1 MDIFVFGTL
10 RSDTLRE
17 IVLGRDM
24 SSDDICEATIRDFQV
39 YWAKEGPFPVMIP
52 EPNSEAYGLVL
63 KNLSEP
69 DVERL
74 NYYELGFDYVL
85 ATTSVETHAG
95 QIGVSAYFCNR
106 SDMATTKLWSFDD
119 WLSDH
124 SEIQYLAARE
134 FLDFFGTKFGDT
146 AQVMYNS
153 ILKRAEVFVSES
165 STPSSALEI
174 GPDLNTNI
182 QIEDLKREYLGFF
195 ALNQVDLKYP
205 FFDNSTSGLKSRTIL
220 MGSEASLIL
229 PYDPILDK
237 VLLVEQFRIGPFC
250 RGDKAPWVYE
260 PVAGMIEFGEKPED
274 AAKREVFEEAGIQ
287 VTNLVKINS
296 GYPNPGEATTYFYNY
311 IGIVDLSDYS
321 PGIYGV
327 RDEGEDIRT
336 HVIDFK
342 EVLSWSI
349 SNKLRVL
356 PLTTMVLWLALNKL
370 KLSSK

>member
-24 SSDDICEATIRDFQV
+24 SSDDICEATIKDFQV

-106 SDMATTKLWSFDD
+106 SDMATSKLWSYDD

-205 FFDNSTSGLKSRTIL
+205 FFDNSTSGMKSRTIL

>member
-24 SSDDICEATIRDFQV
+24 SSDDICEATIKDFQV

-106 SDMATTKLWSFDD
+106 SDMATSKLWSYDD

-287 VTNLVKINS
+287 VTSLVKINS

>member
-10 RSDTLRE
+10 RSDTLRK

-24 SSDDICEATIRDFQV
+24 SSDDICEATIQDFQV

-146 AQVMYNS
+146 AKVMYHS
-153 ILKRAEVFVSES
+153 ILKRAEVFVSEG
-165 STPSSALEI
+165 STPSSAIEI

-182 QIEDLKREYLGFF
+182 QIKDLKREYLGFF

-205 FFDNSTSGLKSRTIL
+205 FFDNSTSGVKSRTIL

-287 VTNLVKINS
+287 VTKLVKINS

-336 HVIDFK
+336 HVCDFK
-342 EVLSWSI
+342 EVFNWSI

-356 PLTTMVLWLALNKL
+356 PLNTMVLWLALNKL

>member
-10 RSDTLRE
+10 RSDTLRK
-17 IVLGRDM
+17 IVLGRDI
-24 SSDDICEATIRDFQV
+24 SSDDICEATIKDFQV

-52 EPNSEAYGLVL
+52 EPNSEAHGLVL
-63 KNLSEP
+63 KNLREP

-85 ATTSVETHAG
+85 ATTSVETDAG

-146 AQVMYNS
+146 AKVMYHS
-153 ILKRAEVFVSES
+153 ILKRAEVFVSEG
-165 STPSSALEI
+165 STPSSAIEI

-182 QIEDLKREYLGFF
+182 QIKDLKREYLGFF

-205 FFDNSTSGLKSRTIL
+205 FFDNSTSGVKSRTIL

-260 PVAGMIEFGEKPED
+260 PVAGMIEFGEKPEV
-274 AAKREVFEEAGIQ
+274 AAKREVFEEAGIE
-287 VTNLVKINS
+287 VTKLVKINS

-311 IGIVDLSDYS
+311 IGIVDLSEYS

-336 HVIDFK
+336 HVCDFK
-342 EVLSWSI
+342 EVFNWSI

-356 PLTTMVLWLALNKL
+356 PLNTMVLWLALNKL

>member
-17 IVLGRDM
+17 IVLGRDI

-85 ATTSVETHAG
+85 ATTSVETDAG

-106 SDMATTKLWSFDD
+106 SDMATAKLWSFDD

-124 SEIQYLAARE
+124 SAIQYLAAQE

-205 FFDNSTSGLKSRTIL
+205 FFDNSTSGVKSRTIL

-287 VTNLVKINS
+287 VTKLVKINS

-336 HVIDFK
+336 HVCDFK
-342 EVLSWSI
+342 EVFNWSI

-356 PLTTMVLWLALNKL
+356 PLNTMVLWLALNKL

>member
-1 MDIFVFGTL
+1 
-10 RSDTLRE
+10 
-17 IVLGRDM
+17 
-24 SSDDICEATIRDFQV
+24 
-39 YWAKEGPFPVMIP
+39 
-52 EPNSEAYGLVL
+52 
-63 KNLSEP
+63 
-69 DVERL
+69 
-74 NYYELGFDYVL
+74 
-85 ATTSVETHAG
+85 
-95 QIGVSAYFCNR
+95 
-106 SDMATTKLWSFDD
+106 
-119 WLSDH
+119 
-124 SEIQYLAARE
+124 
-134 FLDFFGTKFGDT
+134 
-146 AQVMYNS
+146 MYNS
-153 ILKRAEVFVSES
+153 ILKRAEVFVSAS
-165 STPSSALEI
+165 STPTSTLEI
-174 GPDLNTNI
+174 GPDMKTNI
-182 QIEDLKREYLGFF
+182 QVEDLKREYLGFF

-205 FFDNSTSGLKSRTIL
+205 FFDNSTSGVKSRTIL

-287 VTNLVKINS
+287 VTNLLKINS

-311 IGIVDLSDYS
+311 IGVVDLSDYS
-321 PGIYGV
+321 PGIYGI

-342 EVLSWSI
+342 EVLNWSL

-356 PLTTMVLWLALNKL
+356 PLNTMVLWLALNKL

>member
-24 SSDDICEATIRDFQV
+24 SSDDICEATVKDFQV

-74 NYYELGFDYVL
+74 NYYELGFNYVL

-95 QIGVSAYFCNR
+95 QIEVSAYFCNR
-106 SDMATTKLWSFDD
+106 SDMATSKLWSYDD

-260 PVAGMIEFGEKPED
+260 PIAGMIEFGEKPED
-274 AAKREVFEEAGIQ
+274 AARREVFEEAGIQ
-287 VTNLVKINS
+287 VTNLIKINS

-321 PGIYGV
+321 SGIYGV

>member
-24 SSDDICEATIRDFQV
+24 SSDDICEATIKDFQV

-106 SDMATTKLWSFDD
+106 SDMATSKLWSYDD

-342 EVLSWSI
+342 DVLSWSI

>member
-24 SSDDICEATIRDFQV
+24 SPDDVCEATIKDFQV

-52 EPNSEAYGLVL
+52 EPNSEAHGLVL
-63 KNLSEP
+63 KNLNEP

-85 ATTSVETHAG
+85 ATTSVETNTG

-146 AQVMYNS
+146 AKVMYHS
-153 ILKRAEVFVSES
+153 ILKRAEVFVSEG
-165 STPSSALEI
+165 STPSSAIEI

-182 QIEDLKREYLGFF
+182 QIKDLKREYLGFF

-205 FFDNSTSGLKSRTIL
+205 FFDNSTSGVKSRTIL

-287 VTNLVKINS
+287 VTKLVKINS

-336 HVIDFK
+336 HVCDFK
-342 EVLSWSI
+342 EVFNWSI

-356 PLTTMVLWLALNKL
+356 PLNTMVLWLALNKL

>member
-24 SSDDICEATIRDFQV
+24 SSDDICEATIKDFQV

-106 SDMATTKLWSFDD
+106 SDMATSKLWSYDD

-342 EVLSWSI
+342 EVLNWSI

-356 PLTTMVLWLALNKL
+356 PLNTMILWLALNKH

>member
-24 SSDDICEATIRDFQV
+24 SSDDICEATIKDFQV
-39 YWAKEGPFPVMIP
+39 YWAKGGPFPVMIP
-52 EPNSEAYGLVL
+52 EPNSEAHGLVL

-146 AQVMYNS
+146 AKVMYHS
-153 ILKRAEVFVSES
+153 ILKRAEVFVSEG
-165 STPSSALEI
+165 STPSSAIEI

-182 QIEDLKREYLGFF
+182 QIKDLKREYLGFF

-205 FFDNSTSGLKSRTIL
+205 FFDNSTSGVKSRTIL

-342 EVLSWSI
+342 EVFNWSI

-356 PLTTMVLWLALNKL
+356 PLNTMVLWLALNKL

>member
-17 IVLGRDM
+17 IVLGRDI

-146 AQVMYNS
+146 AKVMYHS
-153 ILKRAEVFVSES
+153 ILKRAEVFVSEG
-165 STPSSALEI
+165 STPSSAIEI

-182 QIEDLKREYLGFF
+182 QIKDLKREYLGFF

-205 FFDNSTSGLKSRTIL
+205 FFDNSTSGVKSRTIL

-287 VTNLVKINS
+287 VTKLVKINS

-336 HVIDFK
+336 HVCDFK
-342 EVLSWSI
+342 EVFNWSI

-356 PLTTMVLWLALNKL
+356 PLNTMVLWLALNKL

>member
-24 SSDDICEATIRDFQV
+24 SSDDICEATIKDFQV

-106 SDMATTKLWSFDD
+106 SDMATSKLWSYDD

-336 HVIDFK
+336 HVCDFK
-342 EVLSWSI
+342 EVFNWSI

-356 PLTTMVLWLALNKL
+356 PLNTMVLWLALNKL

>member
-10 RSDTLRE
+10 RSDTLRK

-24 SSDDICEATIRDFQV
+24 SSDDICEATIRNFQV

-106 SDMATTKLWSFDD
+106 SDMATSKLWSYDD

>member
-24 SSDDICEATIRDFQV
+24 SSNDICEATIRDFQV

-106 SDMATTKLWSFDD
+106 SDMATSKLWSFDD
-119 WLSDH
+119 WLSNH
-124 SEIQYLAARE
+124 SEIQHLAARE

-174 GPDLNTNI
+174 GPDQNTNI

-342 EVLSWSI
+342 EVFNWSI

-356 PLTTMVLWLALNKL
+356 PLNTMVLWLALNKL

>member
-24 SSDDICEATIRDFQV
+24 SSDDICEATIKDFQV

-106 SDMATTKLWSFDD
+106 SDMATSKLWSYDD

-124 SEIQYLAARE
+124 SEVQYLAARE

>member
-24 SSDDICEATIRDFQV
+24 SSYDICEATIKDFQV

-106 SDMATTKLWSFDD
+106 SDMATSKLWSYDD

-146 AQVMYNS
+146 AKVMYHS
-153 ILKRAEVFVSES
+153 ILKRAEVFVSEG
-165 STPSSALEI
+165 STPSSAIEI

-182 QIEDLKREYLGFF
+182 QIKDLKREYLGFF

-205 FFDNSTSGLKSRTIL
+205 FFDNSTSGVKSRTIL

-287 VTNLVKINS
+287 VTKLVKINS

-342 EVLSWSI
+342 EVLNWSI

-356 PLTTMVLWLALNKL
+356 PLNTMVLWLALNKL

>member
-24 SSDDICEATIRDFQV
+24 SSDDICEATIKDFQV

-52 EPNSEAYGLVL
+52 EPNSEAHGLVL

-106 SDMATTKLWSFDD
+106 SDMATSKLWSYDD

-146 AQVMYNS
+146 AQVTYNS

-260 PVAGMIEFGEKPED
+260 PVAGVIEFGEEPED

>member
-10 RSDTLRE
+10 RSDALRE
-17 IVLGRDM
+17 IVLGREM

-106 SDMATTKLWSFDD
+106 SDMATSKLWSFDD

-342 EVLSWSI
+342 EVLNWSI

>member
-10 RSDTLRE
+10 RSDTLRK

-24 SSDDICEATIRDFQV
+24 SSDDICEATIQDFQV

-52 EPNSEAYGLVL
+52 EPNSEAHGLVL
-63 KNLSEP
+63 KNLNEP

-85 ATTSVETHAG
+85 ATTSVETNAG

-165 STPSSALEI
+165 STPSSALES

-205 FFDNSTSGLKSRTIL
+205 FFDNSTSGVKSRTIL

-287 VTNLVKINS
+287 VTKLVKINS

-336 HVIDFK
+336 HVCDFK
-342 EVLSWSI
+342 EVFNWSI

-356 PLTTMVLWLALNKL
+356 PLNTMVLWLALNKL

>member
-10 RSDTLRE
+10 RSDTLRK

-24 SSDDICEATIRDFQV
+24 SSDDICEATIQDFQV

-52 EPNSEAYGLVL
+52 EPNSEAHGLVL
-63 KNLSEP
+63 KNLNEP

-85 ATTSVETHAG
+85 ATTSVETNTG

-106 SDMATTKLWSFDD
+106 SDMATSKLWSFDD

-182 QIEDLKREYLGFF
+182 QIENLKREYLGFF

-205 FFDNSTSGLKSRTIL
+205 FFDNSTSGVKSRTIL

-287 VTNLVKINS
+287 VTKLVKINS

-336 HVIDFK
+336 HVCDFK
-342 EVLSWSI
+342 EVFNWSI

-356 PLTTMVLWLALNKL
+356 PLNTMVLWLALNKL

>member
-24 SSDDICEATIRDFQV
+24 SSDDICEATIKDFQV

-106 SDMATTKLWSFDD
+106 SDMATSKLWSYDD

-205 FFDNSTSGLKSRTIL
+205 FFDNSTSGLKSRTII

>member
-10 RSDTLRE
+10 RSDTLRK

-24 SSDDICEATIRDFQV
+24 SSDDICEATIQDFQV

-52 EPNSEAYGLVL
+52 EPNSEAHGLVL
-63 KNLSEP
+63 KNLREP
-69 DVERL
+69 DIERL

-85 ATTSVETHAG
+85 ATTSVETDAG

-106 SDMATTKLWSFDD
+106 SDMATSKLWSFDD

-146 AQVMYNS
+146 AKVMYHS
-153 ILKRAEVFVSES
+153 ILKRAEVFVSEG
-165 STPSSALEI
+165 STPSSAIEI

-182 QIEDLKREYLGFF
+182 QIKDLKREYLGFF

-205 FFDNSTSGLKSRTIL
+205 FFDNSTSGVKSRTIL

-336 HVIDFK
+336 HVCDFK
-342 EVLSWSI
+342 EVFNWSI

-356 PLTTMVLWLALNKL
+356 PLNTMVLWLALNKL

>member
-10 RSDTLRE
+10 RSDTLRK

-24 SSDDICEATIRDFQV
+24 SSDDICEATIQDFQV

-52 EPNSEAYGLVL
+52 EPNSEAHGLVL
-63 KNLSEP
+63 KNLNER

-85 ATTSVETHAG
+85 ATTSVETNAG

-146 AQVMYNS
+146 AKVMYHS
-153 ILKRAEVFVSES
+153 ILKRAEVFVSEG
-165 STPSSALEI
+165 STPSSAIEI

-182 QIEDLKREYLGFF
+182 QIKDLKREYLGFF

-205 FFDNSTSGLKSRTIL
+205 FFDNSTSGVKSRTIL

-287 VTNLVKINS
+287 VTKLVKINS

-336 HVIDFK
+336 HVCDFK
-342 EVLSWSI
+342 EVFNWSI

-356 PLTTMVLWLALNKL
+356 PLNTMVLWLALNKL

>member
-1 MDIFVFGTL
+1 MDIFVFDTL
-10 RSDTLRE
+10 RSDALRE

-24 SSDDICEATIRDFQV
+24 SSEDICEATIRDFQV
-39 YWAKEGPFPVMIP
+39 YWSKEGPFPVMIP

-106 SDMATTKLWSFDD
+106 SDMATSKLWSYDD

>member
-10 RSDTLRE
+10 RSDTLRK

-24 SSDDICEATIRDFQV
+24 SSDDICEATIQDFQV

-52 EPNSEAYGLVL
+52 EPNSEAHGLVL
-63 KNLSEP
+63 KNLREP

-146 AQVMYNS
+146 AKVMYHS
-153 ILKRAEVFVSES
+153 ILKRAEVFVSEG
-165 STPSSALEI
+165 STPSSAIEI

-182 QIEDLKREYLGFF
+182 QIKDLKREYLGFF

-205 FFDNSTSGLKSRTIL
+205 FFDNSTSGVKSRTIL

-287 VTNLVKINS
+287 VTKLVKINS

-336 HVIDFK
+336 HVCDFK
-342 EVLSWSI
+342 EVFNWSI

-356 PLTTMVLWLALNKL
+356 PLNTMVLWLALNKL

>member
-24 SSDDICEATIRDFQV
+24 SSDDICEATIKDFQV

-106 SDMATTKLWSFDD
+106 SDMATSKLWSYDD

-321 PGIYGV
+321 PGIYGL

>member
-10 RSDTLRE
+10 RSDTLRK

-24 SSDDICEATIRDFQV
+24 SSDDICEATIQDFQV

-52 EPNSEAYGLVL
+52 EPNSEAHGLVL
-63 KNLSEP
+63 KNLREP
-69 DVERL
+69 DIERL

-146 AQVMYNS
+146 AKVMYHS
-153 ILKRAEVFVSES
+153 ILKRAEVFVSEG
-165 STPSSALEI
+165 STPSSAIEI

-182 QIEDLKREYLGFF
+182 QIKDLKREYLGFF

-205 FFDNSTSGLKSRTIL
+205 FFDNSTSGVKSRTIL
-220 MGSEASLIL
+220 MGSEASLTL

-287 VTNLVKINS
+287 VTKLVKINS

-336 HVIDFK
+336 HVCDFK
-342 EVLSWSI
+342 EVFNWSI

-356 PLTTMVLWLALNKL
+356 PLNTMVLWLALNKL

>member
-10 RSDTLRE
+10 RSDTLRK

-24 SSDDICEATIRDFQV
+24 SSDDICEATIQDFQV

-52 EPNSEAYGLVL
+52 EPNSEAHGLVL
-63 KNLSEP
+63 KNLNEP

-85 ATTSVETHAG
+85 ATTSVETNAG

-124 SEIQYLAARE
+124 SAIQYLAAQE

-146 AQVMYNS
+146 AKVMYHS
-153 ILKRAEVFVSES
+153 ILKRAEVFVSEG
-165 STPSSALEI
+165 STPSSAIEI

-182 QIEDLKREYLGFF
+182 QIKDLKREYLGFF

-205 FFDNSTSGLKSRTIL
+205 FFDNSTSGVKSRTIL

-287 VTNLVKINS
+287 VTKLVKINS

-321 PGIYGV
+321 PGIYGI

-336 HVIDFK
+336 HVCDFK
-342 EVLSWSI
+342 EVFNWSI

-356 PLTTMVLWLALNKL
+356 PLNTMVLWLALNKL

>member
-24 SSDDICEATIRDFQV
+24 SSDDICEATIRNFQV

-106 SDMATTKLWSFDD
+106 SDMATSKLWSYDD